1 MKVIDLFHL
10 TFENLKS
17 RKSRVLFTVLG
28 FSVAIGTILFLV
40 SLGFGL
46 QRNLLQRVTT
56 EESLLTLDIAPAE
69 SEVISLNEETLKKI
83 SKIPGVEKVS
93 PQAIFPAQVTF
104 KEISSQT
111 TLNLVTYDWFRLSG
125 FAPTIGRDFKK
136 SDRHKVIV
144 NTSVVSLFNLSPE
157 EFLGKEIKLTVFL
170 TDEETG
176 EVKFFGI
183 PEKFEVIG
191 ILEEAGASPQIYVR
205 LADLKDLP
213 IKEYQFAKVKVRR
226 NEEMKEVREKLISMG
241 FLVSALSDTIEQA
254 NKIFRIIQVVLGI
267 FGIVALVVAAIGLV
281 NTMTITLLERT
292 NEIGIM
298 RAIGASPSD
307 VKWLFLG
314 ESVITGFLGGIGGI
328 ILGILGAHAFN
339 WLINILA
346 RVLGG
351 REIDLFYFP
360 FWFILFIILL
370 STLVGLVAGFFPAR
384 RAAKLNPLEALRYK

>member
-1 MKVIDLFHL
+1 
-10 TFENLKS
+10 
-17 RKSRVLFTVLG
+17 
-28 FSVAIGTILFLV
+28 
-40 SLGFGL
+40 
-46 QRNLLQRVTT
+46 
-56 EESLLTLDIAPAE
+56 
-69 SEVISLNEETLKKI
+69 
-83 SKIPGVEKVS
+83 
-93 PQAIFPAQVTF
+93 
-104 KEISSQT
+104 
-111 TLNLVTYDWFRLSG
+111 
-125 FAPTIGRDFKK
+125 FAPTIGRDFEK
-136 SDRHKVIV
+136 SDRNKVIV
-144 NTSVVSLFNLSPE
+144 NSSVVSLFNLSPE

-205 LADLKDLP
+205 VADLKDLP

-267 FGIVALVVAAIGLV
+267 FGVVALVVAAIGLV

-328 ILGILGAHAFN
+328 ILGIFGAHIFN
-339 WLINILA
+339 WLVNILA
-346 RVLGG
+346 RALGG